1 MKLLKAIF
9 FVIQSLVFMSLYAE
23 NNEAFYMQ
31 RLLARDADNDMKLQC
46 IDSLLNMGVEQ
57 SDSLKFLKL
66 DLAVET
72 GKYNVAIDVY
82 KDLRRANRKY
92 PIDKECKLRFKYIC
106 ALNTGKQFY
115 ECMYEC
121 HALSDLSKPD
131 SLIYYDAYV
140 NEMLDEFMTK
150 SRIKTDHDYIAETSR
165 LLEYAKNKNLPS
177 PVTVRIAK
185 TLHNQKMLDAIYSA
199 DYDTALREITEL
211 MKLPTNEYEQAQL
224 DTNLAYIYMMIDE
237 PALAEK
243 YFIQLLD
250 SPNLFY
256 STGVALMNYM
266 HLLNQQGRYQ
276 ESIEVFNKYP
286 KAAQLF
292 GNDLYY
298 TYLMGNKAV
307 AEYELGMK
315 DEGFASMIA
324 IKEMT
329 DSIYLQSKAGNSLL
343 AHQVYGKD
351 MVISQLAPKLSKMHN
366 LLWILGSV
374 LFILFAAFVFVYVMW
389 RKARIKIAVT
399 SKKFNDV
406 SALYDECRKN
416 NEEKLQTD
424 NGKIAANLL
433 QLGIIEE
440 SFSLIDSTL
449 SNRRKALEEKVEI
462 ISDIIGKA
470 KKNMTVKDLFEQQFE
485 QAHAPFFKN
494 LYAAHPDLTPSEA
507 RMCAYIIMNLTN
519 KEIASISNKTQRAV
533 ESIRYRICKKFNLS
547 DGQSAVT
554 YLRQFIN

>member
-1 MKLLKAIF
+1 MMKLLKAIF
-9 FVIQSLVFMSLYAE
+9 FLIHPLVFMSLHAE

-31 RLLARDADNDMKLQC
+31 RLLARDADNEMKLQC
-46 IDSLLNMGVEQ
+46 IDSLLHMGAEHE
-57 SDSLKFLKL
+57 DSLKFLKL

-72 GKYNVAIDVY
+72 GKYNIAIDVY
-82 KDLRRANRKY
+82 KDLRKTNQKY
-92 PIDKECKLRFKYIC
+92 SIDDECKLRFKYIC
-106 ALNTGKQFY
+106 ALNTAKQFY
-115 ECMYEC
+115 DCMYEC
-121 HALSDLSKPD
+121 LALSDLSKPD

-140 NEMLDEFMTK
+140 NEMLDEFIRK
-150 SRIKTDHDYIAETSR
+150 SKIKSDRDYIAETSR
-165 LLEYAKNKNLPS
+165 ILEYAKNKNLPS
-177 PVTVRIAK
+177 AVVERIAK

-211 MKLPTNEYEQAQL
+211 MKLPTNEFEQAQL
-224 DTNLAYIYMMIDE
+224 DTNLAYIYMMINE

-243 YFIQLLD
+243 YFIQLLE
-250 SPNLFY
+250 SPNLYY
-256 STGVALMNYM
+256 SMGVALMNYM
-266 HLLNQQGRYQ
+266 HLLNEQGRYQ
-276 ESIEVFNKYP
+276 ESIDVFNKYP

-307 AEYELGMK
+307 AEYKLGLK
-315 DEGFASMIA
+315 DEGFANMIE

-329 DSIYLQSKAGNSLL
+329 DSLYLQSKANNSLL
-343 AHQVYGKD
+343 AHQVYEKD
-351 MVISQLAPKLSKMHN
+351 AAMSKMSPRFRQLN
-366 LLWILGSV
+366 YLAWIFGSALFVVLMLLVG
-374 LFILFAAFVFVYVMW
+374 VYSKW
-389 RKARIKIAVT
+389 RKANIKFKET
-399 SKKFNDV
+399 TQKLENV
-406 SALYDECRKN
+406 SALYDECKKN
-416 NEEKLQTD
+416 NEEKLQVD

-440 SFSLIDSTL
+440 SFSLIDATL
-449 SNRRKALEEKVEI
+449 SNRRKTIDEKFGI

-519 KEIASISNKTQRAV
+519 KEIAAISNKTQRAV
-533 ESIRYRICKKFNLS
+533 ESIRYRICKKFNLPE
-547 DGQSAVT
+547 GQSAVT
-554 YLRQFIN
+554 YLRQFI

>member
-1 MKLLKAIF
+1 MKPLKAIF
-9 FVIQSLVFMSLYAE
+9 LVILSLIFMPLYAE

-31 RLLARDADNDMKLQC
+31 RLVARDADNDMKLQC

-82 KDLRRANRKY
+82 KDLRKTNQKY

-140 NEMLDEFMTK
+140 NEMLDEFIRK
-150 SRIKTDHDYIAETSR
+150 SKIKPGKDYIAETTR
-165 LLEYAKNKNLPS
+165 ILEYAKNKNLPS
-177 PVTVRIAK
+177 AVIVKIAK
-185 TLHNQKMLDAIYSA
+185 ALHNQKILDALYSA

-224 DTNLAYIYMMIDE
+224 DTNLAYIYMMIDQ

-243 YFIQLLD
+243 YFLQLLE
-250 SPNLFY
+250 SPNVFY
-256 STGVALMNYM
+256 SMGVALMNYM

-276 ESIEVFNKYP
+276 ESIDVFNKYP

-307 AEYELGMK
+307 AEYGIGLK
-315 DEGFASMIA
+315 DRGFDRIIE

-329 DSIYLQSKAGNSLL
+329 DSLYLQSKANNSLL

-351 MVISQLAPKLSKMHN
+351 MEISNMAPKLSRLNHAV
-366 LLWILGSV
+366 WILGI
-374 LFILFAAFVFVYVMW
+374 ILFMVLAALVYVCAKW
-389 RKARIKIAVT
+389 SKAKIQVNETSQKLNEVT
-399 SKKFNDV
+399 
-406 SALYDECRKN
+406 ALYDECKKN
-416 NEEKLQTD
+416 NEEKLQED

-440 SFSLIDSTL
+440 SLSLIDTTL
-449 SNRRKALEEKVEI
+449 SNRRKSIEEKIGI

-494 LYAAHPDLTPSEA
+494 LYAAHPDLTPGEV

-533 ESIRYRICKKFNLS
+533 ESIRYRICKKFNLPE
-547 DGQSAVT
+547 GQSALT